1 MAIPENRCGE
11 DGKPAVFDFIRS
23 LNLRPIHAGGLGVAR
38 LLESTRALLIAINK
52 QNKVRESGIRITG
65 V

>member
-1 MAIPENRCGE
+1 VAIPENRCGE
-11 DGKPAVFDFIRS
+11 DGKPAVFDFRS